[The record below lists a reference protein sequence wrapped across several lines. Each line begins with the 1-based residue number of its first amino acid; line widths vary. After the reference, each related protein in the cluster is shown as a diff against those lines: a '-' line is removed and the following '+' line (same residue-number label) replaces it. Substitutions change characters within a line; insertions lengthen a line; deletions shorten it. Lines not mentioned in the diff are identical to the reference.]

1 MQRGRRLQAVAGLLA
16 MSLLVASGLVHAD
29 DPSTT
34 DPVAMGSYALGRS
47 VGLLILE
54 EGYEL
59 DDAML
64 FQGIADALE
73 QRQPPFTMEQ
83 LQQGLAALITAR
95 DERLL
100 REEAAWNLAYA
111 EAFLAANREREGV
124 HETASGLQYE
134 VLRPGTGP
142 SPTPE
147 DTVRVHYHGMF
158 ADGTEFDSSYR
169 RGVPSVFAVSDLI
182 PGWAEALQLM
192 PVGAMWRIYVPPGLA
207 YGEQGAGP
215 IGPNELLIFSIEL
228 LGIEGADS

>member
-1 MQRGRRLQAVAGLLA
+1 
-16 MSLLVASGLVHAD
+16 
-29 DPSTT
+29 
-34 DPVAMGSYALGRS
+34 MGSYALGRS

-158 ADGTEFDSSYR
+158 ADGTEFDSSYW
-169 RGVPSVFAVSDLI
+169 RG
-182 PGWAEALQLM
+182 
-192 PVGAMWRIYVPPGLA
+192 
-207 YGEQGAGP
+207 
-215 IGPNELLIFSIEL
+215 
-228 LGIEGADS
+228 